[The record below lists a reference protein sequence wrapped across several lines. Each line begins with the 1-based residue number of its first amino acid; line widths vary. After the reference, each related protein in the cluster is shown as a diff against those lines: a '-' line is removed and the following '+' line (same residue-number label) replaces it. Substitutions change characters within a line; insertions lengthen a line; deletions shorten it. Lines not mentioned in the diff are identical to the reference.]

1 MMLDAMT
8 KECFSLSVAMLVCI
22 AQGKPLSKEL
32 RDAQFRGAESL
43 LTFRVTDEDG
53 NAVSNANV
61 DVWLD
66 MFRDLRLVQ
75 GKTDAAG
82 VLTLNEVTCGK
93 AEVKVRKEGY
103 YCSTAN
109 INYRSDDRFAIR
121 DGKWQPWPYE
131 CLIVLRKVINPTS
144 MVVYGQREY
153 RKTSVKGEWIGF
165 DLEQNDFVCP
175 GAKGKK
181 TDFEVFFDWDG
192 KWKDY
197 KGMSVRIRFPD
208 GLSGVYEENRKDFS
222 DFKWAYHA
230 DASKSLKNE
239 FEFSERICEDG
250 KREQVLF
257 DVNKVWVVKS
267 RCLMG
272 LNRQVVKANYAVVYG
287 MKFACDKKGR
297 CSLCV
302 MSAYNPTVN
311 DTNLEDATI
320 AWRSSQMWG
329 TPSGVAQ
336 TEPFWMSSG
345 FASLLSVGKAWV
357 RE

>member
-1 MMLDAMT
+1 
-8 KECFSLSVAMLVCI
+8 
-22 AQGKPLSKEL
+22 
-32 RDAQFRGAESL
+32 
-43 LTFRVTDEDG
+43 
-53 NAVSNANV
+53 
-61 DVWLD
+61 
-66 MFRDLRLVQ
+66 
-75 GKTDAAG
+75 
-82 VLTLNEVTCGK
+82 
-93 AEVKVRKEGY
+93 
-103 YCSTAN
+103 
-109 INYRSDDRFAIR
+109 
-121 DGKWQPWPYE
+121 
-131 CLIVLRKVINPTS
+131 
-144 MVVYGQREY
+144 
-153 RKTSVKGEWIGF
+153 
-165 DLEQNDFVCP
+165 
-175 GAKGKK
+175 
-181 TDFEVFFDWDG
+181 
-192 KWKDY
+192 
-197 KGMSVRIRFPD
+197 MSVRIRFPD

-230 DASKSLKNE
+230 DAFKSLKNE

-311 DTNLEDATI
+311 DTNLEDAET
-320 AWRSSQMWG
+320 ARRSSQMWG

-345 FASLLSVGKAWV
+345 FASLLSVGAVQK
-357 RE
+357 